1 MNRRQTGY
9 LTLMILGAILVAIM
23 MASYVYL
30 AGLSA

>member
-9 LTLMILGAILVAIM
+9 MTLMIVAAVAVVLM

-30 AGLSA
+30 AGLCA